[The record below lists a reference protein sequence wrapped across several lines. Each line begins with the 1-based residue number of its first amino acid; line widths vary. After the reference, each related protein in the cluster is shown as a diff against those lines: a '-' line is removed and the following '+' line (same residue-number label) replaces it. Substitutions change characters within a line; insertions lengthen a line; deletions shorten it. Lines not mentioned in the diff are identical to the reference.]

1 MGKVVLF
8 AVLTMDGCLADSS
21 GEAQKWLSKTDTPDR
36 FGIAEMKETAR
47 PLSEYTSLTMLVLD
61 KTATTYFIEANA
73 TTASIINGM
82 ARMHLLDEIILCT
95 IPVIAGNGCRL
106 FLGDLPESEWIRDEI
121 KAYKD
126 GSLKAVYRKSDGASV
141 QKMNVSLLKR
151 LFRVPQERRRKCS
164 ENERFPA
171 QKTVQK
177 VNTCSLSEHL
187 RKSFLEHPKLF
198 SSIIPLF
205 ISLLQNRSQET
216 LSIGLPF
223 AR

>member
-36 FGIAEMKETAR
+36 FGIAAMKETAR

-61 KTATTYFIEANA
+61 KTATTYFIEADT

-106 FLGDLPESEWIRDEI
+106 FLGDLPESEWIRDGI

-126 GSLKAVYRKSDGASV
+126 GSLKAVYRKSDGTSV
-141 QKMNVSLLKR
+141 QKMNASRLKR
-151 LFRVPQERRRKCS
+151 LFR
-164 ENERFPA
+164 
-171 QKTVQK
+171 
-177 VNTCSLSEHL
+177 L
-187 RKSFLEHPKLF
+187 
-198 SSIIPLF
+198 
-205 ISLLQNRSQET
+205 
-216 LSIGLPF
+216 
-223 AR
+223 

>member
-21 GEAQKWLSKTDTPDR
+21 GEAQKWLSKTDMPDR
-36 FGIAEMKETAR
+36 FGIAEMKESAR

-61 KTATTYFIEANA
+61 KTVTTYFIEADT

-106 FLGDLPESEWIRDEI
+106 FLRLFLGDLPESEWVRDGI

-151 LFRVPQERRRKCS
+151 LFRK
-164 ENERFPA
+164 
-171 QKTVQK
+171 
-177 VNTCSLSEHL
+177 
-187 RKSFLEHPKLF
+187 
-198 SSIIPLF
+198 
-205 ISLLQNRSQET
+205 
-216 LSIGLPF
+216 
-223 AR
+223 

>member
-21 GEAQKWLSKTDTPDR
+21 GEAQKWLSKTDMPDR
-36 FGIAEMKETAR
+36 FGIAEMKESAR
-47 PLSEYTSLTMLVLD
+47 PRSEYTSLTMLVLD
-61 KTATTYFIEANA
+61 KTVTTYFIEADT

-106 FLGDLPESEWIRDEI
+106 FLGDLPESEWVRDGI

-151 LFRVPQERRRKCS
+151 LFRK
-164 ENERFPA
+164 
-171 QKTVQK
+171 
-177 VNTCSLSEHL
+177 
-187 RKSFLEHPKLF
+187 
-198 SSIIPLF
+198 
-205 ISLLQNRSQET
+205 
-216 LSIGLPF
+216 
-223 AR
+223 